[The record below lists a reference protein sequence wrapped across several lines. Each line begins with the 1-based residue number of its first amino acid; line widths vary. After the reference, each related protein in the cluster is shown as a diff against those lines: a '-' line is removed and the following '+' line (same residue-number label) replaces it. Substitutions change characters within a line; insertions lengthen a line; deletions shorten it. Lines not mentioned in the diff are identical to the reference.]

1 MKEGDTS
8 FFFSNV
14 SFQIFYCVL
23 QDLLCSEVK
32 IEKNSLFCFVSFHLL
47 FFYLYVAWNNRYEL
61 STRLGWYKSHAHLFS
76 SLFHMNRR
84 NLHVRYCQIQKKNHQ
99 THFCKL
105 HFTRNI
111 FFWFIFWTC
120 KDTLIFESTQ
130 DSALSKSSEV
140 EIFQT
145 KNWTKN
151 VLPTTG
157 VISFI

>member
-1 MKEGDTS
+1 MYHSRFFSACYKTCYAAKWKLKRIVYFVS
-8 FFFSNV
+8 FPFICFFFS
-14 SFQIFYCVL
+14 
-23 QDLLCSEVK
+23 
-32 IEKNSLFCFVSFHLL
+32 
-47 FFYLYVAWNNRYEL
+47 LYVAWNNRYEL
-61 STRLGWYKSHAHLFS
+61 SRRPGWYKSHAHLFS

-99 THFCKL
+99 TRFCKL